1 MGKEL
6 GVGARERG
14 APEAGR
20 CMAAESVMASPSP
33 PLHQRRS

>member
-1 MGKEL
+1 MGKEP

-20 CMAAESVMASPSP
+20 GMGAESVMESPSP
-33 PLHQRRS
+33 PLHQRCS